1 MFGLACSKFGLK
13 ISGTCSRRSKFDPP
27 KFEEFEVRLF
37 DVRSKTIKLSS
48 ITFTFLAL
56 TSKCWNFELKYSIN
70 YLGLHHVDSVDLVDV
85 VELVHRS

>member
-37 DVRSKTIKLSS
+37 DVRSKT
-48 ITFTFLAL
+48 
-56 TSKCWNFELKYSIN
+56 SIN
-70 YLGLHHVDSVDLVDV
+70 IRLLLPNLGLFFRKVLCGIHSNKGNVIYIL
-85 VELVHRS
+85 L

>member
-37 DVRSKTIKLSS
+37 DVRSKTSIFAFTKIDLSKDIREMIVNCS
-48 ITFTFLAL
+48 FFTFCSAL
-56 TSKCWNFELKYSIN
+56 
-70 YLGLHHVDSVDLVDV
+70 
-85 VELVHRS
+85 